1 MKTKITKGALA
12 VAMVLAGAAANATQI
27 QTFDVTVWAANTS
40 GASSGS
46 SNQQALPSNPLATSA
61 NEVATFTLT
70 GLPDWLVPGGGTN
83 SLGNFI
89 NATYSGGTWTLPSD
103 ISTFTPANGLSQTNA
118 LNTILSTGGFN
129 SASLFDLSFSV
140 SKPVSATVVH
150 DDGISVY
157 QGTTQI
163 VNSAA
168 PTTATPTLVN
178 LPTAGTYNLWYV
190 EANGAPSELN
200 VTKYSSVP
208 EPATLGLMGFAL
220 VGAGLA
226 RRQRKN
232 KKAA

>member
-1 MKTKITKGALA
+1 MKTKIAKGAVA
-12 VAMVLAGAAANATQI
+12 AAMVLAGAAANATPM
-27 QTFDVTVWAANTS
+27 FDVTVWAANTPNS
-40 GASSGS
+40 GISSP
-46 SNQQALPSNPLATSA
+46 NQQALPTNPLATSA

-70 GLPDWLVPGGGTN
+70 GLPNWLVPGNGTN

-103 ISTFTPANGLSQTNA
+103 ISAFTPFNSLTQTQA
-118 LNTILSTGGFN
+118 LNTILSTGGFG
-129 SASLFDLSFSV
+129 SASLFDLAFST
-140 SKPVSATVVH
+140 SQAVSATVVH

-178 LPTAGTYNLWYV
+178 LSTPGAYNLWYV

-200 VTKYSSVP
+200 VTNYSVP